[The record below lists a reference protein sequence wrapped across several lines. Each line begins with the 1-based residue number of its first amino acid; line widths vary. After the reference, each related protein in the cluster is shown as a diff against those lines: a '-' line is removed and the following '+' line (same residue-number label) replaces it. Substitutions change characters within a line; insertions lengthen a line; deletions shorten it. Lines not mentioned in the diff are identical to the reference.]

1 MAGRR
6 SGQLT
11 LANDILLDVS
21 NEGQLPAD
29 RVIELD
35 TVIAAAPDDGED
47 LRTPEVFQLLRE
59 LLDEVLLVS
68 PFHSGA
74 IGSWG
79 FVDLVTNCADV
90 SHPDPESRQQ
100 LDQLFVVVV
109 LLTKAEA
116 FQVPNIDADSPTKIG
131 HLEVDLVE
139 TVAVLNEDRLGDLWL
154 ALDELQRSGSGV
166 EVEDLR
172 SQQLEDIVLPALH
185 VVSKVDSYDSHVASY
200 LVQNIVQFATLIWSE
215 RGREQRNLSNAELDC
230 CLDLRPPVSS
240 TRGGYTGKEP
250 QENHSLAQWLR

>member
-29 RVIELD
+29 RVVELD
-35 TVIAAAPDDGED
+35 AVIAAAPDDGED

-59 LLDEVLLVS
+59 LADEVLLVS

-74 IGSWG
+74 IGGWG

-90 SHPDPESRQQ
+90 SHPDPEFRQQ

-116 FQVPNIDADSPTKIG
+116 FQVPDIETDSATKIG

-154 ALDELQRSGSGV
+154 ALDELQRPGSRV

-172 SQQLEDIVLPALH
+172 SQ
-185 VVSKVDSYDSHVASY
+185 
-200 LVQNIVQFATLIWSE
+200 
-215 RGREQRNLSNAELDC
+215 
-230 CLDLRPPVSS
+230 
-240 TRGGYTGKEP
+240 
-250 QENHSLAQWLR
+250 